1 MIFLTQLVIDANVL
15 GDVCRDKDN
24 ARGVLDII
32 RKRGL
37 TVIFCTEIS
46 KEYKSIFKHPDCKK
60 QGEILRKWYEIMISK
75 SGFGK
80 KVRIESVT
88 VNRCF
93 SGLIKRKKFT
103 EKDMV
108 YVKAAEKI
116 KGDNK
121 ILIAYEWHF
130 RNADSCIE
138 KLGIRRLDLD
148 SAVEFL
154 DAM

>member
-1 MIFLTQLVIDANVL
+1 MTQLVIDANVL
-15 GDVCRDKDN
+15 GGVCRDEDN
-24 ARGVLDII
+24 TREVLDIV

-37 TVIFCTEIS
+37 TVIFCTEIL
-46 KEYKSIFKHPDCKK
+46 KEYKPLFRHPDCKK
-60 QGEILRKWYEIMISK
+60 QGEILRKWYELMISK

-80 KVRIESVT
+80 KVGIESVT

-116 KGDNK
+116 KGDDK

-130 RNADSCIE
+130 RNANSCIE
-138 KLGIRRLDLD
+138 QLGIIRLDLD
-148 SAVEFL
+148 CAVEFL
-154 DAM
+154 DAL